1 MGKVG
6 RKSNNF
12 NTNSQLSKL
21 RNMKFNLEIRKRGM
35 PAQHQD
41 VEADGCIEALNQ
53 VLDSNEEFAEKN
65 VEKIVCE
72 LK

>member
-1 MGKVG
+1 
-6 RKSNNF
+6 
-12 NTNSQLSKL
+12 
-21 RNMKFNLEIRKRGM
+21 MKFNLEIRKRGM

-41 VEADGCIEALNQ
+41 VEAEGCVEAINQ
-53 VLDSNEEFAEKN
+53 YLEENEEFTEKD

>member
-1 MGKVG
+1 
-6 RKSNNF
+6 
-12 NTNSQLSKL
+12 
-21 RNMKFNLEIRKRGM
+21 MKFNIQIKKKGT
-35 PAQHQD
+35 PIQQQD
-41 VEADGCIEALNQ
+41 IQAEGCIEALNQ